1 LTHLNPFITS
11 ETVLLLAILVGTKV
25 EMMGAISL
33 MAFPNN
39 HLSHQNK
46 VLVPSPISVT
56 TVIEKKA
63 FKSALAWKG
72 KED

>member
-1 LTHLNPFITS
+1 
-11 ETVLLLAILVGTKV
+11 LAILVGTKV

-39 HLSHQNK
+39 HLSRQNK

-56 TVIEKKA
+56 TAIEKKA

-72 KED
+72 KEA